1 MQRIA
6 VKMILKAGYA
16 EEYKRRHSALW
27 PELEILLKE
36 SGITDYAIYLD
47 EETNILFA
55 SLKVADAA
63 ALDKLPQQAVMQRWW
78 SYMKDI
84 MDSYPDNSPVTFP
97 LKEVFY
103 MA

>member
-6 VKMILKAGYA
+6 VKMILKEGYA

-36 SGITDYAIYLD
+36 SGISDYAIYLD

-55 SLKVADAA
+55 TLKVKDPA
-63 ALDKLPQQAVMQRWW
+63 ALDRLPEQEVMQRWW
-78 SYMKDI
+78 SQMKDI

>member
-6 VKMILKAGYA
+6 VKMILKEGYA
-16 EEYKRRHSALW
+16 DEYKRRHSALW
-27 PELEILLKE
+27 PELQLLLKE
-36 SGITDYAIYLD
+36 SGISDYSIYLD
-47 EETNILFA
+47 EETNILF
-55 SLKVADAA
+55 SFLKVEDAT
-63 ALDKLPQQAVMQRWW
+63 ALDHLPQQAVMQRWW